1 MKALVLAAC
10 LAAFALVLPAA
21 AAERFVRVDLAIDLE
36 NGSLSGDAEA
46 PDGGMM
52 LIRVER
58 PPLARADAP
67 FEGYIGPEGALLPL
81 SAGWLPPLP
90 ADADGW
96 RVSVT
101 TPAGYLAV
109 PYPGGSVERSAEGA
123 VARFEL
129 NRVTARAPLV
139 VGPYEMAERRAGEV
153 TIRTFFTA
161 ANAGQAEAY
170 LDAAT
175 EAVETLAAKIGPYPY
190 DAFAVVET
198 PLPVGLG
205 YPGFTLVSG
214 RILPLPFM
222 RGRSLWHE
230 VSHVWWGNGVLVD
243 YANGNWAEGFAV
255 FFADYA
261 LAERDG
267 AAAAREMRYDWLL
280 EYDALPPDEDAPLHA
295 FTSKS
300 HGGAQAIG
308 YGKAAMTLHMLRRK
322 HGAAAFDAGVARF
335 WRDNQGKVAG
345 WADVEAAFAATS
357 GQDLSGFFDRWIDEP
372 GAAPADPSDADYH
385 VFRHLAAS
393 ERILTLRLPYAGD
406 GFEIKA
412 LEGAPA
418 NGDALAAALAPLGT
432 PRAGG
437 TSVYVGS
444 PAALKAALGRAPPES
459 GIAAIWAVKDA
470 AGEPALAIAAQDL
483 DAVRALAARGRHYG
497 RWSWLVVGE
506 GGRPKSGRWPSGS

>member
-10 LAAFALVLPAA
+10 LAAFALVRPAA
-21 AAERFVRVDLAIDLE
+21 AAERLVRVDLAIDLKA
-36 NGSLSGDAEA
+36 GRVSGEAET

-58 PPLARADAP
+58 PPLAKADMP
-67 FEGYIGPEGALLPL
+67 FDGYIGPEGALLPL

-96 RVSVT
+96 RVSVA

-109 PYPGGSVERSAEGA
+109 PYPGGTVERAADGA
-123 VARFEL
+123 VARFVL
-129 NRVTARAPLV
+129 DRVTARAPLV
-139 VGPYEMAERRAGEV
+139 VGPYEMTERQASEV

-161 ANAGQAEAY
+161 ANAGQAESY

-205 YPGFTLVSG
+205 YPGYTLVSG

-230 VSHVWWGNGVLVD
+230 ISHVWWGNGVLVD

-261 LAERDG
+261 LAEREG

-280 EYDALPPDEDAPLHA
+280 EYDALPADEVAPLRA

-308 YGKAAMTLHMLRRK
+308 YGKAAMTLHRLRRML
-322 HGAAAFDAGVARF
+322 GEEAFDAGVARF

-345 WADVEAAFAATS
+345 WADVETAFAATS
-357 GQDLSGFFDRWIDEP
+357 GQDLSAFFDRWIDEP
-372 GAAPADPSDADYH
+372 GAAPAD
-385 VFRHLAAS
+385 
-393 ERILTLRLPYAGD
+393 
-406 GFEIKA
+406 
-412 LEGAPA
+412 
-418 NGDALAAALAPLGT
+418 
-432 PRAGG
+432 
-437 TSVYVGS
+437 
-444 PAALKAALGRAPPES
+444 
-459 GIAAIWAVKDA
+459 
-470 AGEPALAIAAQDL
+470 
-483 DAVRALAARGRHYG
+483 
-497 RWSWLVVGE
+497 
-506 GGRPKSGRWPSGS
+506 